1 MARTLRLEWLPDACY
16 AFRAD
21 LMDCHDVEETTRRL
35 LKDIEHHTKPERCPY
50 NGHQAMALQ
59 QAAERVL
66 APTAKDDDLL
76 WLVLL
81 TRTVE
86 QFAEER
92 SMWWPVGGERSN
104 RAEDARVLEANKR
117 RLDEEERKRT
127 EERLAERL
135 AEGKEQLAQ
144 FLERRRAAHRP

>member
-1 MARTLRLEWLPDACY
+1 MTLTHLRREWLPDACY

-21 LMDCHDVEETTRRL
+21 LMDSHYVEETTRRL
-35 LKDIEHHTKPERCPY
+35 LKDIEHYTKPKLCPY
-50 NGHQAMALQ
+50 NGHQALALE
-59 QAAERVL
+59 QAAERVI

-86 QFAEER
+86 QFAQER

-104 RAEDARVLEANKR
+104 LADDARMMTRTASTM
-117 RLDEEERKRT
+117 RK
-127 EERLAERL
+127 
-135 AEGKEQLAQ
+135 
-144 FLERRRAAHRP
+144 AARKYLRN